1 MNINNDLRNFMNFA
15 NAADAGTCAEMRG
28 NGSVGDAA
36 NKAGALA
43 RFFGA
48 TQNARAAADLNNR
61 TRQALVDALKRQFN
75 AESFANLPD
84 AVKNALV
91 GTHASTADGD
101 FAFDANGRVTSG
113 KPLTARR
120 IRAVMTA
127 IEGLQT
133 ARAANAAPVSAET
146 VQARRA
152 ALAPHLEAFAR
163 KLAVAPAG
171 YKVPI
176 VMDRFA
182 GVALQ
187 VFTSPTAVNL
197 LAGVGSAA
205 GKTLEVAREKLLK
218 QVDRCGVLPEYWN
231 GGTRPDDDRDP
242 TPGTVGRERVVEGLV
257 NELIRDFN
265 AAHPELAL
273 R

>member
-1 MNINNDLRNFMNFA
+1 MNINTDLRNFMTFA
-15 NAADAGTCAEMRG
+15 NAADEGACAEMHG
-28 NGSVGDAA
+28 NGSVGNAT
-36 NKAGALA
+36 NTAGALA
-43 RFFGA
+43 RCFGV
-48 TQNARAAADLNNR
+48 TQNAKAAADLNNR
-61 TRQALVDALKRQFN
+61 TRQALVNALKRQFN
-75 AESFANLPD
+75 AENFANLPD

-91 GTHASTADGD
+91 GSHAKTAAGD

-127 IEGLQT
+127 IEQVQT
-133 ARAANAAPVSAET
+133 ARAADAAPVSAET
-146 VQARRA
+146 VKARRA
-152 ALAPHLEAFAR
+152 ALVPHLEAFAQ

-182 GVALQ
+182 GLARQ
-187 VFTSPTAVNL
+187 VFTSPAIVNL

-205 GKTLEVAREKLLK
+205 GKTLDLAREKLLK

-242 TPGTVGRERVVEGLV
+242 TPGTVGRERVVEGLI
-257 NELIRDFN
+257 NEMIRAFN
-265 AAHPELAL
+265 AANPELAL